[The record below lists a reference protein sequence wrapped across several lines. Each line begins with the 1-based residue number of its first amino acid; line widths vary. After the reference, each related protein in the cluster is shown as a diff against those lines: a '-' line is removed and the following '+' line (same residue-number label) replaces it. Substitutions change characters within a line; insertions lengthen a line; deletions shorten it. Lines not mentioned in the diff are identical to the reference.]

1 MLRMNNTICLAGQIL
16 TAIPF
21 LQTAQKDGRCNANEG
36 DKDSYAALAKFM
48 KAYKLFY
55 KSLEVGDIP
64 YSDALK
70 GEEGSSETQIRYTER
85 GDAPSLGRFGRSVY
99 FILIGQ

>member
-1 MLRMNNTICLAGQIL
+1 
-16 TAIPF
+16 
-21 LQTAQKDGRCNANEG
+21 
-36 DKDSYAALAKFM
+36 M

-70 GEEGSSETQIRYTER
+70 GEEGVRTQIRYTER
-85 GDAPSLGRFGRSVY
+85 GDAPSFGRFGRSVY